1 MKFRLPGRR
10 RAAEAGRAKDGSSA
24 PEPAPV
30 TWARAQLREQ
40 IQRAGSAL
48 APTTVAAVLAAASTA
63 AVLTYRVRRRDVRAI
78 AAARDHDHGHH
89 TK

>member
-1 MKFRLPGRR
+1 MKIHLPGQR
-10 RAAEAGRAKDGSSA
+10 RAAKAGRAKDGRSA

-48 APTTVAAVLAAASTA
+48 ASTA
-63 AVLTYRVRRRDVRAI
+63 ETANRETRKTDRPPLADMEAER
-78 AAARDHDHGHH
+78 
-89 TK
+89 

>member
-1 MKFRLPGRR
+1 MKIRLPSRR
-10 RAAEAGRAKDGSSA
+10 RAAQAGRAKDGRNA

-48 APTTVAAVLAAASTA
+48 APAAELLNRRTRNTDHPSLAEMEAE
-63 AVLTYRVRRRDVRAI
+63 R
-78 AAARDHDHGHH
+78 
-89 TK
+89 

>member
-10 RAAEAGRAKDGSSA
+10 RAAEAGRAKDGRSA
-24 PEPAPV
+24 PELAPV

-48 APTTVAAVLAAASTA
+48 APAAEPATRQTRNTDRPPLADLEA
-63 AVLTYRVRRRDVRAI
+63 DP
-78 AAARDHDHGHH
+78 
-89 TK
+89 

>member
-1 MKFRLPGRR
+1 MKIHLPGQR
-10 RAAEAGRAKDGSSA
+10 RAAKAGRAKDGRSA

-48 APTTVAAVLAAASTA
+48 APAAEPANRQTRMTDRPPLADMEAEQ
-63 AVLTYRVRRRDVRAI
+63 
-78 AAARDHDHGHH
+78 
-89 TK
+89 

>member
-1 MKFRLPGRR
+1 MKIRLPGRR
-10 RAAEAGRAKDGSSA
+10 RAAEAGRAKDGRNA

-48 APTTVAAVLAAASTA
+48 SPAAEPANRPTHKIDRPPLADMEAEP
-63 AVLTYRVRRRDVRAI
+63 
-78 AAARDHDHGHH
+78 
-89 TK
+89 

>member
-1 MKFRLPGRR
+1 MKIRLPGPR
-10 RAAEAGRAKDGSSA
+10 RAAEASRAKEGKSA

-48 APTTVAAVLAAASTA
+48 ASTA
-63 AVLTYRVRRRDVRAI
+63 ETANRETRKTDRPPLADMEAER
-78 AAARDHDHGHH
+78 
-89 TK
+89 

>member
-10 RAAEAGRAKDGSSA
+10 RAVEAGRAKDGRSA

-40 IQRAGSAL
+40 IQQAGSAL
-48 APTTVAAVLAAASTA
+48 AQAAEPANRQTRTTDRPPLADMEAEP
-63 AVLTYRVRRRDVRAI
+63 
-78 AAARDHDHGHH
+78 
-89 TK
+89 